1 MGFDQAN
8 STSDHDASP
17 AGLTSSFPSDIL
29 ILSNGPGEI
38 STWVR
43 PVVRSLRQQLP
54 DASQAR
60 ISVVLSPCANA
71 SGREAEIARSLPEVD
86 RVQGPEH
93 FFSFLL
99 RGKTAEN
106 WDWRS
111 RGVVLFLGGDQIYPV
126 VVGRRLGYRTVIY
139 AEWDARWHGWIDRF
153 GCMTPSIVEAAPM
166 EFRHKCQVIGDLM
179 ADVQGDAADIE
190 GVRDRLHLRPDC
202 DLIGIMPGSKKN
214 KLSVGLPFCL
224 GIAEAI
230 HQLRPQTQF
239 VIPVAPMLSLEALAQ
254 FADAAQNPDA
264 RLFEGAATAE
274 LVDADSGTPEL
285 ERAELE
291 RAELESAEAPL
302 PRLRTPSGLEV
313 MLWPGHPAYDVMSQM
328 QFCIT
333 TVGANTAEL
342 GSLGVPMMVLLPTQK
357 LEAMK
362 AWDGIPGLL
371 ANLPLVGDRF
381 AKIINTLILRQ
392 IYKEGR
398 LFAWPNIWAK
408 RAVIPELIGPL
419 KPSAV
424 AAQVVS
430 YLDDPSA
437 LEAMRRDLRSV
448 RGEAGAAAKLAAMVV
463 EELRS

>member
-1 MGFDQAN
+1 MGFDRAN
-8 STSDHDASP
+8 TTAHHDASP
-17 AGLTSSFPSDIL
+17 GGLAPSPPRDIL

-43 PVVRSLRQQLP
+43 PVVRSLREQLP
-54 DASQAR
+54 DHNQAR

-71 SGREAEIARSLPEVD
+71 SGREAEMAQSLPEVD

-99 RGKTAEN
+99 RGKTAAN
-106 WDWRS
+106 WDWHPH
-111 RGVVLFLGGDQIYPV
+111 GVVLFLGGDQIYPV

-153 GCMTPSIVEAAPM
+153 GCMTPSIIEAAPR

-179 ADVQGDAADIE
+179 ADVQGDAVSREEVSAA
-190 GVRDRLHLRPDC
+190 LALKPDHV
-202 DLIGIMPGSKKN
+202 LIGLMPGSKKN
-214 KLSVGLPFCL
+214 KLSMGLPFCL
-224 GIAEAI
+224 GTAEAI
-230 HQLRPQTQF
+230 HRLRPSTQF

-254 FADAAQNPDA
+254 FANVDQNPDI

-274 LVDADSGTPEL
+274 LTAADS
-285 ERAELE
+285 
-291 RAELESAEAPL
+291 PL
-302 PRLRTPSGLEV
+302 PRLLTPSGLEV
-313 MLWPGHPAYDVMSQM
+313 LLWQSHPAYDVMSQM

-342 GSLGVPMMVLLPTQK
+342 GSLGVPMIVLLPTQK

-371 ANLPLVGDRF
+371 TNLPLVGDGF
-381 AKIINTLILRQ
+381 AKIINKVILRQ
-392 IYKEGR
+392 IYKEGK

-419 KPSAV
+419 EPQAV
-424 AAQVVS
+424 ATQVVD
-430 YLDDPSA
+430 YLDHPSA
-437 LEAMRRDLRSV
+437 LEAMRQDLRSV
-448 RGEAGAAAKLAAMVV
+448 RGASGAAARLAAMVV

>member
-1 MGFDQAN
+1 MA
-8 STSDHDASP
+8 
-17 AGLTSSFPSDIL
+17 PSDIL

-43 PVVRSLRQQLP
+43 PVVRALREPGGPLGDESAQT
-54 DASQAR
+54 R

-71 SGREAEIARSLPEVD
+71 SGREAEMALRLPGVD

-99 RGKTAEN
+99 TGKTAER
-106 WDWRS
+106 WDWHP

-139 AEWDARWHGWIDRF
+139 AEWDARWHRWIDRF
-153 GCMTPSIVEAAPM
+153 GCMTANIVEAAPP
-166 EFRHKCQVIGDLM
+166 EFRDKCEVIGDLM
-179 ADVQGDAADIE
+179 ADVRGDAVSQEA
-190 GVRDRLHLRPDC
+190 VSDRLSLKPDQE
-202 DLIGIMPGSKKN
+202 LIGFMPGSKKN
-214 KLSVGLPFCL
+214 KLSMGLPFAL
-224 GIAEAI
+224 GTAEAI
-230 HQLRPQTQF
+230 HRQRPNTQF

-254 FADAAQNPDA
+254 FADPAQNPDI
-264 RLFEGAATAE
+264 RLIEGAATAE
-274 LVDADSGTPEL
+274 LVEPNS
-285 ERAELE
+285 
-291 RAELESAEAPL
+291 PL

-313 MLWPGHPAYDVMSQM
+313 LLWQTSPAYDLMSQM
-328 QFCIT
+328 RFCLT

-371 ANLPLVGDRF
+371 ANLPLVGDNLTR
-381 AKIINTLILRQ
+381 IINRLVLRQ
-392 IYKEGR
+392 IYKEGK

-408 RAVIPELIGPL
+408 REIVPERIGPL
-419 KPSAV
+419 KPAEV

-430 YLDDPSA
+430 YLENPPT
-437 LEAMRRDLRSV
+437 LEAIRQALRSV
-448 RGEAGAAAKLAAMVV
+448 RGEAGAASKLAVMVV